1 MTTTACKDSIPSD
14 FITVLTSRGPLLT
27 KRWMPDGT
35 VEGHGRAKQ
44 HSLEAFPVAGID
56 DLAQVL
62 GRLASR
68 PTSCVIR
75 GEFVGHELA
84 AQVPDPGGERKGN
97 LVLRQAAYFTD
108 PARHWI
114 MLDVDTY
121 VPLLADPDEEPLVA
135 IQEWVRFNLPK
146 EFWEISFY
154 WQLSSSAGHPSKRG
168 TLRAHLW
175 YWLDRALT
183 SPEAHAWVTM
193 TKLPVDR
200 APMNV
205 VQAHY
210 VADPVMAPG
219 VVDPLALR
227 GGLYAGLFGDSVALQ
242 INEGALAVALLGYRA
257 SAGGDREGSGYC
269 DPRQKNGLIGAFC
282 RAFSVEDVLLAEW
295 FPGNFERI
303 NDRRYTWLDGNGAAE
318 GAFVNDEGTHLT
330 NTHNTAPLD
339 TINRPLN
346 AYDLARIYKFGELDE
361 VVSED
366 DRWAWRLPTDYPSDE
381 AMRKFARTLPEV
393 TAEMDTGPDDDNP
406 FGAEGPEVDGDDV
419 PPSPAP
425 VADLSDLG
433 IPTAAAVLAPVK
445 SEDERWG
452 KVMGKKMKGVLHH
465 LGLSDDEAGEV
476 IDGPVLTSAWRGCFF
491 NPNQAKLYLM
501 NKAGDLVQFAQADWG
516 SMVAGTFGQILAPEK
531 LDAVAA
537 RLGLETNVPAAKVA
551 EELRKQA
558 WEVFSNHVKLY
569 RQRAEL
575 QYRVDMFATRA
586 TVTLTPTAAA
596 VAYAHEPF
604 ALRTIVLP
612 AGAPAAIVEEYRAHF
627 PFFDQVL
634 DLFLHARFATDRR
647 QAFLWMKCMAGW
659 GKGFLLDGV
668 LGKDGLKLVT
678 EMNVK
683 DVERAFEGNPSAI
696 QASDVVRAW
705 CLAFD
710 EFKAVK
716 GELKQLNNSIT
727 AAPKNQLRFKCEV
740 FVKLF
745 LSAEGVDSLVGADGV
760 EQQFADRFSVHEVE
774 DGARSVDDLP
784 LFDMYGKSAYRTVLA
799 NYAAE
804 RLNTGVEAMRERGVL
819 GASKAGDEWLRQFHI
834 EHGIATRHALL
845 GDSLPEMAEEL
856 KGLVLDWARRGQGM
870 PLLRHGRL
878 DNLQPALKSALD
890 RSVEVVKG
898 ALSKR
903 QAETDPAILLVLSKT
918 HALVKAWV
926 NATKD
931 RSEAAMISHKAGQIS
946 LLLCGGEEATHALR
960 DGLPYYAANPQRGGL
975 DRQKVKGAVLVLVD
989 PEQVAEVEAT
999 FMGSK
1004 VLYPEF
1010 GTKEN

>member
-1 MTTTACKDSIPSD
+1 MEATTCKDT
-14 FITVLTSRGPLLT
+14 ITVLTSRGPLLT
-27 KRWMPDGT
+27 KRWLPDGS

-44 HSLEAFPVAGID
+44 HTLESFPVGCIFDVAH
-56 DLAQVL
+56 VL
-62 GRLASR
+62 EQLASR
-68 PTSCVIR
+68 PASCVIR
-75 GEFVGHELA
+75 GEFIGHDA
-84 AQVPDPGGERKGN
+84 AALVPDPDSERRGH

-108 PARHWI
+108 PAHHWI
-114 MLDVDTY
+114 MLDVDQY
-121 VPLLADPDEEPLVA
+121 VPLLADPDDDPLAA

-175 YWLDRALT
+175 FWLDRALT
-183 SPEAHAWVTM
+183 SPEAHAWVTLAR
-193 TKLPVDR
+193 LPVDR

-219 VVDPLALR
+219 VVDPLARR
-227 GGLYAGLFGDSVALQ
+227 GGLYEGLFGDSVPLQ
-242 INEGALAVALLGYRA
+242 INAGALAVALTDYRV
-257 SAGGDREGSGYC
+257 SAAGDREGTGYG
-269 DPRQKNGLIGAFC
+269 DPRQKNGVVGAFC
-282 RAFSVEDVLLAEW
+282 RAFSVEDVLMAEW

-303 NDRRYTWLDGNGAAE
+303 TERRYTWRDGNGAVE
-318 GAFVNDEGTHLT
+318 GAFINDEGTHLT

-339 TINRPLN
+339 TINQPLN
-346 AYDLARIYKFGELDE
+346 AYDLTRIYKFGDLDAA
-361 VVSED
+361 VPED
-366 DRWAWRLPTDYPSDE
+366 DRWAWRAPTDYPSDE
-381 AMRKFARTLPEV
+381 AMRKFARTLPGV
-393 TAEMDTGPDDDNP
+393 QAEMDKGPDKDNP
-406 FGAEGPEVDGDDV
+406 FGQEGPEIDGDDV
-419 PPSPAP
+419 SPAP
-425 VADLSDLG
+425 TPAVDFSDLG
-433 IPTAAAVLAPVK
+433 IPPAPAVLTPAK

-452 KVMGKKMKGVLHH
+452 RAMGKKLKGVLHF
-465 LGLSDDEAGEV
+465 LGLTNDEIDAV
-476 IDGPVLTSAWRGCFF
+476 IDGPVLTAAWRGCFF

-516 SMVAGTFGQILAPEK
+516 SMVAATFGQILNPDK
-531 LDAVAA
+531 LDAAAA
-537 RLGLETNVPAAKVA
+537 RLGMETNVPAAKVA

-558 WEVFSNHVKLY
+558 WEVFANHVKLY

-586 TVTLTPTAAA
+586 TVSLTPTAAA
-596 VAYAHEPF
+596 VTYSHDTFPVRAIA
-604 ALRTIVLP
+604 LP
-612 AGAPAAIVEEYRAHF
+612 AGADAAIVAEYRAHF
-627 PFFDQVL
+627 PFFDTVL

-745 LSAEGVDSLVGADGV
+745 LSAEGVDSLVGTDGV
-760 EQQFADRFSVHEVE
+760 EQQFADRFAVHEVV
-774 DGARSVDDLP
+774 DGAQSVDDLP
-784 LFDMYGKSAYRTVLA
+784 LFSMYGKAAYRTVLA
-799 NYAAE
+799 NYAAK
-804 RLNTGVEAMRERGVL
+804 RLNEGVEAMRTRGVL
-819 GASKAGDEWLRQFHI
+819 GASKAGDEWLRQFHA
-834 EHGIATRHALL
+834 EHGIGTRYALL
-845 GDSLPEMAEEL
+845 GDSLPEIAEDL
-856 KGLVLDWARRGQGM
+856 KGLVLDWARKSQGM
-870 PLLRHGRL
+870 PLTRHGRL

-903 QAETDPAILLVLSKT
+903 QAETDPAILVVLSKT
-918 HALVKAWV
+918 QALVKTWI

-931 RSEAAMISHKAGQIS
+931 RSEAAMVSHKAGQIS
-946 LLLCGGEEATHALR
+946 QLLCGGGEAARRALQ
-960 DGLPYYAANPQRGGL
+960 DGVPYYATHLEQDGL
-975 DRQKVKGAVLVLVD
+975 APRQKVKGTVLVLVE
-989 PEQVAEVEAT
+989 PERVAEVEAT
-999 FMGSK
+999 FMGNK
-1004 VLYPEF
+1004 VVYPEF
-1010 GTKEN
+1010 GTKED

>member
-1 MTTTACKDSIPSD
+1 MTITRDQDSIS
-14 FITVLTSRGPLLT
+14 VLTSRGPLLT
-27 KRWMPDGT
+27 KRWLADGEI
-35 VEGHGRAKQ
+35 EGHGRAKQ
-44 HSLEAFPVAGID
+44 HTLEAFPVANIFD
-56 DLAQVL
+56 VAQVL
-62 GRLASR
+62 AQLASR

-75 GEFVGHELA
+75 GEYIGHELA
-84 AQVPDPGGERKGN
+84 AQVSDPDGERKGR
-97 LVLRQAAYFTD
+97 LVLRQVAYFTD

-114 MLDVDTY
+114 MLDVDKY
-121 VPLLADPDEEPLVA
+121 VPLLADPDEEPLEA
-135 IQEWVRFNLPK
+135 IQEWIRFNLPK

-175 YWLDRALT
+175 FWLDRALT

-210 VADPVMAPG
+210 TADPVMAPG
-219 VVDPLALR
+219 VIDPLAVR
-227 GGLYAGLFGDSVALQ
+227 GGVYPGLFGDSVPLE
-242 INEGALAVALLGYRA
+242 INEGALAVALLNYRGT
-257 SAGGDREGSGYC
+257 AGGDREGAGYG
-269 DPRQKNGLIGAFC
+269 DPRQKPGLVGAFC
-282 RAFSVEDVLLAEW
+282 RAFSVEDVLMAEW
-295 FPGNFERI
+295 FPGSFERI
-303 NDRRYTWLDGNGAAE
+303 TERRYTWLDGNGAAE
-318 GAFVNDEGTHLT
+318 GAFINDEGTHLT

-339 TINRPLN
+339 TINQPLN

-361 VVSED
+361 AVPED
-366 DRWAWRLPTDYPSDE
+366 DRWAWVKATDYPSDE
-381 AMRKFARTLPEV
+381 AMRKFARALPEV
-393 TAEMDTGPDDDNP
+393 QAELDNGPDNDNP
-406 FGAEGPEVDGDDV
+406 FGQDGPEVDADDV
-419 PPSPAP
+419 HPSPA
-425 VADLSDLG
+425 ADMSDLG
-433 IPTAAAVLAPVK
+433 IPAPAAVLAPVK

-452 KVMGKKMKGVLHH
+452 KAMGKKLKGVLHF
-465 LGLSDDEAGEV
+465 LGLTDDEIAEV
-476 IDGPVLTSAWRGCFF
+476 IDGPVLTAAWRGCFF

-516 SMVAGTFGQILAPEK
+516 SMVAATFGQILDADK
-531 LDAVAA
+531 LDAAAA
-537 RLGLETNVPAAKVA
+537 RLGMETNTPAAKVA

-569 RQRAEL
+569 RQRGEL
-575 QYRVDMFATRA
+575 QYRVDMFANKA

-596 VAYAHEPF
+596 VTYAHEAFPVR
-604 ALRTIVLP
+604 AIELP
-612 AGAPAAIVEEYRAHF
+612 EGAEAAIVAEYREHF
-627 PFFDQVL
+627 PFFDTVL

-760 EQQFADRFSVHEVE
+760 EQQFADRFAIHEVE

-784 LFDMYGKSAYRTVLA
+784 LFVLYGKAAYRTVLA
-799 NYAAE
+799 NYAAV
-804 RLNTGVEAMRERGVL
+804 RLNTGVEAMRALGVL
-819 GASKAGDEWLRQFHI
+819 GASKAGDEWLRQFHGD
-834 EHGIATRHALL
+834 HGIGTRYALL
-845 GDSLPEMAEEL
+845 GDNLPEMADEL
-856 KGLVLDWARRGQGM
+856 TGLVLDWARRGQGM
-870 PLLRHGRL
+870 PLQRHGRL

-890 RSVEVVKG
+890 RSIEVVKG
-898 ALSKR
+898 ALAKK
-903 QAETDPAILLVLSKT
+903 QAETDPAILVVLSKT
-918 HALVKAWV
+918 QALVKTWV

-931 RSEAAMISHKAGQIS
+931 RSEAAMINHKAGQIS
-946 LLLCGGEEATHALR
+946 SLLCGGGEEATRALR
-960 DGLPYYAANPQRGGL
+960 DGVPYYATNPEKGRL
-975 DRQKVKGAVLVLVD
+975 APRQKVKGTVLVLVE

-999 FMGSK
+999 FMGSGK
-1004 VLYPEF
+1004 VVYPEF
-1010 GTKEN
+1010 GTKED